1 MAVWSTKVQYVIV
14 RRSTTARSL
23 GRVWGTTGG
32 RRQPVGS
39 SEAGESI
46 VLDCLEAQ
54 LNSEDNCP
62 VFRYVLKIIMRDV
75 GGLKKKMQGDTSK
88 QETREMSCR
97 LQGGGGGV

>member
-1 MAVWSTKVQYVIV
+1 
-14 RRSTTARSL
+14 
-23 GRVWGTTGG
+23 
-32 RRQPVGS
+32 
-39 SEAGESI
+39 
-46 VLDCLEAQ
+46 LEAQ